1 MIAPKTALRVLHTS
15 DWHIGKR
22 LYHQSRYDEFMAFL
36 VWLEQTINECEV
48 DILIVA
54 GDIFDTMTPSNLAQ
68 SLYYDFLAKVAKSSC
83 QHVIIIG
90 GNHDSPTLLDA
101 PKHILKNLS
110 IHIIGIISP
119 TITDDCL
126 TLYDDKGNPQAIIM
140 AVPHLRDKD
149 VKISTHT
156 TDDEPSILSG
166 IAKHYETLTRHA
178 KQIQSEIF
186 ATTGKKVPLIATGHL
201 FCAGASVS
209 AKDDGMRDIHVGTL
223 GQIPA
228 SIFDESI
235 DYVALGHIHAPQKVG
250 GQDRIRYC
258 GSPLALGFGEI
269 GKTKQVLIIDFA
281 DTLQIQSI
289 PVPTFQSLHHIQGD
303 LNHIYTTL
311 DKLIAQHTS
320 IWVQIIYTGDEL
332 EPQLTQK
339 IRTHLENT
347 NVVALHIQNK
357 TLYQNSLHTPQHERL
372 DNLSPLEV
380 FAHRLTKETLSDDEH
395 HALTCLY
402 QQVIQTLVETDKQAM
417 L

>member
-1 MIAPKTALRVLHTS
+1 MISPKTALRVLHTS

-22 LYHQSRYDEFMAFL
+22 FYHQNRYEEFMAFL
-36 VWLEQTINECEV
+36 VWLETQINEHEV

-54 GDIFDTMTPSNLAQ
+54 GDIFDTMTPSNQAQ
-68 SLYYDFLAKVAKSSC
+68 SLYYDFLAKITKSSC

-110 IHIIGIISP
+110 IHIISVISSN
-119 TITDDCL
+119 ITDDCL
-126 TLYDDKGNPQAIIM
+126 TLYDNEGNPQAIIM
-140 AVPHLRDKD
+140 AVPYLRDKD

-156 TDDEPSILSG
+156 TDDEPSILAG
-166 IAKHYETLTRHA
+166 ITQHYRTLTTHA
-178 KQIQSEIF
+178 EQIRENLLT
-186 ATTGKKVPLIATGHL
+186 TTGKKIPIIATGHL

-228 SIFDESI
+228 SIFDEVI
-235 DYVALGHIHAPQKVG
+235 DYVALGHIHAPQKVAG
-250 GQDRIRYC
+250 LDRIRYC

-281 DTLQIQSI
+281 DTLHIQSLS
-289 PVPTFQSLHHIQGD
+289 VPTFQTLCHIQGNLAD
-303 LNHIYTTL
+303 IFHQL
-311 DKLIAQHTS
+311 DKLIANSQS
-320 IWVQIIYTGDEL
+320 VWVQITYTGDEL

-347 NVVALHIQNK
+347 NVLALNIQNK
-357 TLYQNSLHTPQHERL
+357 TLYQNSLHSPQHKRL
-372 DNLSPLEV
+372 DDLSPIEV
-380 FAHRLTKETLSDDEH
+380 FSHRLAKETLSDDEQ
-395 HALTCLY
+395 HALTHVY
-402 QQVIQTLVETDKQAM
+402 QQVLQTLLENDEKAM
-417 L
+417 T